1 MIMSF
6 ATGPL
11 SKNQEPF
18 PMLSSANAISIF
30 RRDLTLG
37 TLLRGLLFFGAAVCL
52 ALTAM
57 PANKSIDGALLLVGI
72 GMLWL
77 VLTYRSVKGQR
88 LAAESPSLIA
98 AGQFDE
104 AEQQIEEALRSFS
117 LFRGAK
123 MLSLHHLA
131 LLRHAQKR
139 WQDSADLCRTLLSQ
153 KVGSVQTILRP
164 SRLLLADALLEL
176 NDLHGAYAALA
187 SLYQERLSL
196 GEAMNLLLIQLDY
209 ESRLGAWEAMLPRG
223 SSYKRVQ
230 LAELMVAPSSARAHA
245 LMALAAKKTGRPDWA
260 HWLRSRAEL
269 LADPADLTKARPLLS
284 ELWVIQPGRS

>member
-1 MIMSF
+1 
-6 ATGPL
+6 
-11 SKNQEPF
+11 
-18 PMLSSANAISIF
+18 MLSSASAISIF

-37 TLLRGLLFFGAAVCL
+37 TMLRALLLVGAAVCVGMT
-52 ALTAM
+52 AL
-57 PANKSIDGALLLVGI
+57 PINKSIDGTLLLVGI

-77 VLTYRSVKGQR
+77 VLSYRSVKGQR

-98 AGQFDE
+98 AGQFDQ

-139 WQDSADLCRTLLSQ
+139 WQDSADLCRTLLNQ
-153 KVGSVQTILRP
+153 KLGSVQSILRP

-176 NDLHGAYAALA
+176 GDLRGAYAALT

-209 ESRLGAWEAMLPRG
+209 ESRLGAWENMLPRG
-223 SSYKRVQ
+223 TSYKRVQ

-245 LMALAAKKTGRPDWA
+245 LMALAAKKTGRKDWA
-260 HWLRSRAEL
+260 DWLRARAEL
-269 LADPADLTKARPLLS
+269 LADPAELAQARPLLA
-284 ELWVIQPGRS
+284 ELWPPQLAT